1 MGVFTGMSKAFLA
14 DYRQPLRLWWLW
26 FASACALVL
35 FVCLMSLVNLSDA
48 NIQVSDKTLHFIAYW
63 SICIWW
69 LQIFR
74 GRWVGLIIVAA
85 AIALGVSLEIA
96 QSFHPMRHM
105 DYRDAIA
112 NSIGAVLGYLCAVLG
127 LRNALSWFE
136 AACFKLLQRG

>member
-1 MGVFTGMSKAFLA
+1 MGVLASMSFLA
-14 DYRQPLRLWWLW
+14 AYRQPLRLWWLW

-35 FVCLMSLVNLSDA
+35 FVCVMSLVNLSEA
-48 NIQVSDKTLHFIAYW
+48 NIQVSDKTLHFVAYW

-74 GRWVGLIIVAA
+74 GRWVGVVIVTA
-85 AIALGVSLEIA
+85 AIAMGVGLEIA

-112 NSIGAVLGYLCAVLG
+112 NSIGAGLGYLCAILG
-127 LRNALSWFE
+127 LRNVLVWLE
-136 AACFKLLQRG
+136 PKLLVLFRR